1 MGDLLEE
8 ISHVGRTHISAV
20 MHILVHAGPPF
31 RSMPAARSSTI
42 HRDGNVRYTIIAIAF
57 SLLSAFVGCLLSYV
71 SLGSHAKEPI
81 NIVWGFIYGLGWYAA
96 GLLSDPR
103 NPWVQ
108 LFGGKSWPLLIIVSI
123 VYAAGFVRQLQNA
136 ARAVIMVF
144 LSTSLFVVLP
154 RRLVIGSPLDDIP
167 TYSKILS
174 AVY

>member
-1 MGDLLEE
+1 
-8 ISHVGRTHISAV
+8 
-20 MHILVHAGPPF
+20 
-31 RSMPAARSSTI
+31 
-42 HRDGNVRYTIIAIAF
+42 
-57 SLLSAFVGCLLSYV
+57 
-71 SLGSHAKEPI
+71 
-81 NIVWGFIYGLGWYAA
+81 LGWYAA